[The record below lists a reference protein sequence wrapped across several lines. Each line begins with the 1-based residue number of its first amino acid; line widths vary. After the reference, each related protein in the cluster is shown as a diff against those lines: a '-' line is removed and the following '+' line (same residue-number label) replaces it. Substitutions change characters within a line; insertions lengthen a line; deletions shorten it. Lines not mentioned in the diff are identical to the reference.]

1 MNHGKCSGL
10 RASAAPL
17 RLLAVRGGDIVQ
29 LTKTDGQHLQYAALS
44 YCRGS
49 SEAIESTRTLASNLE
64 FRLKNGFTLS
74 SLPRTLQDGIIVA
87 RRLSIP
93 YIWIDALCIVQ
104 DSEKEW
110 ETEAKKI
117 QCYEHAYVR
126 IVAIS
131 ATSAD
136 EGFLYNKTSY
146 VHLALTNAWNGEPG
160 RVLHFSYPRY
170 DDISFDVENSIW
182 NNRGWTLQERLL
194 SGRLIFTIHGTWFE
208 CRGASWTQRP
218 EVAVGCFVTKFLP
231 TSTARRPEEIFTA
244 VKSCVESSSAWREW
258 YTIVIQYT
266 KRKLTNT
273 DDRLPAISGISANLS
288 QNLNAGV
295 YLLGLWKEDI
305 CRGLLWRR
313 PALRLDVGVFHH
325 QLGVYSS

>member
-1 MNHGKCSGL
+1 MILVANTLLCRFPSRVSRSDPLSKRIINFLRDRIELCVKDGQMNHGKCSGL

-182 NNRGWTLQERLL
+182 NKPWLD
-194 SGRLIFTIHGTWFE
+194 
-208 CRGASWTQRP
+208 AS
-218 EVAVGCFVTKFLP
+218 
-231 TSTARRPEEIFTA
+231 
-244 VKSCVESSSAWREW
+244 
-258 YTIVIQYT
+258 
-266 KRKLTNT
+266 RKATVRAAHLHHS
-273 DDRLPAISGISANLS
+273 RNLVRVS
-288 QNLNAGV
+288 WG
-295 YLLGLWKEDI
+295 
-305 CRGLLWRR
+305 
-313 PALRLDVGVFHH
+313 
-325 QLGVYSS
+325 